1 MMGIEQ
7 VYLGDE
13 LIGLAASNSV
23 GSARP
28 ECDEHPYDDFAEAI
42 PYAPIIFDE
51 RLLEVA
57 EEIYKVRRKRD
68 VQFEQFFGEGLFCDP
83 AWDILLDLY
92 INNGRRRTISVSS
105 ACLASVVPTTTALRY
120 ISQLVRRRLAVRSPH
135 PDDRRVSV
143 LHLTALAV
151 SAMEGLLKQRIT
163 AP

>member
-1 MMGIEQ
+1 MMGIVR
-7 VYLGDE
+7 VYLDDE
-13 LIGLAASNSV
+13 LIGFAARNSV

-42 PYAPIIFDE
+42 PSAPILFDE

-120 ISQLVRRRLAVRSPH
+120 ISQLVRRQLAVRSPH